1 MNFSPESLMP
11 TEPLRQNQ
19 QRMDSYFGDFFGL
32 MRKALVAGGSE
43 LGLGMTLF
51 SLAVS
56 IRASRIIEIGRF
68 RCRGFDC

>member
-32 MRKALVAGGSE
+32 MRKALVAGGVGTGLRYDSLFPSSE
-43 LGLGMTLF
+43 H
-51 SLAVS
+51 
-56 IRASRIIEIGRF
+56 SRQPHY
-68 RCRGFDC
+68 